1 MSKPSLQ
8 PIRGFRDIY
17 PQDMAIQYYLFGTLK
32 KVADLMG
39 FEPYDGPLLEP
50 ISLYLNK
57 SSEELI
63 NRQSYQVKTKDGET
77 LIMRPEM
84 TPSLARM
91 VAARAAELTFPLR
104 LFNLGL
110 RYRYEAPQK
119 GRLREFLQADYDI
132 LGSES
137 ILADAEIIVAAI
149 QILLTFGAAQN
160 DFRVYINSRRF
171 MEGKLTDL
179 GIKDKNIKEI
189 LTKIDRKDKS
199 KQDLPKEVEELL
211 DSKIK
216 PEDNKYFQELFA
228 ILRNYG
234 VDQYC
239 EINLSV
245 VRGLDYYTG
254 LVFEVKKNQTEGRS
268 TIIGGGRYDNLV
280 SDLNPKLKVPGVGF
294 AVSDVILRE
303 FIKEANLIPGDLK
316 TKQTKCLV
324 TVFSEDTVLDSIII
338 LNDLREAGIA
348 SEVYLGIDV
357 RLDKQLK
364 YADRNNIPYVIIV
377 GPEEIKKGTV
387 VIKDLRTRTQEEIS
401 PQELIKFLVSNS

>member
-1 MSKPSLQ
+1 MGKPSLQ

-17 PQDMAIQYYLFGTLK
+17 PQDMVIQYHLFGTLK
-32 KVADLMG
+32 KVANLMG

-50 ISLYLNK
+50 IELYLNK
-57 SSEELI
+57 TSEELI

-91 VAARAAELTFPLR
+91 IAARAPELTFPLK

-119 GRLREFLQADYDI
+119 GRLREFIQADFDI

-137 ILADAEIIVAAI
+137 ILADAEILVAAI
-149 QILLTFGAAQN
+149 QIMLTFGAVQN
-160 DFRVYINSRRF
+160 DFKVYINSRKF
-171 MEGKLTDL
+171 MEGKLGDL
-179 GIKDKNIKEI
+179 GIKEKNVREM
-189 LTKIDRKDKS
+189 LTKIDRRDKS

-211 DSKIK
+211 ETKVK
-216 PEDNKYFQELFA
+216 PEDNKYFQELFS
-228 ILRNYG
+228 ILKNYG

-239 EINLSV
+239 EIDLSV

-280 SDLNPKLKVPGVGF
+280 GDLNPKLKIAGVGF
-294 AVSDVILRE
+294 AVSDVILKE
-303 FIKEANLIPGDLK
+303 FITDNNLLPGDLK

-324 TVFSEDTVLDSIII
+324 TVFSEDTVLDSIKI
-338 LNDLREAGIA
+338 LNDLRGTNIA

-364 YADRNNIPYVIIV
+364 YADRNSIPYVLIV

-387 VIKDLRTRTQEEIS
+387 VIKDLRTRTQEEVS
-401 PQELIKFLVSNS
+401 RDKVVSFLQ